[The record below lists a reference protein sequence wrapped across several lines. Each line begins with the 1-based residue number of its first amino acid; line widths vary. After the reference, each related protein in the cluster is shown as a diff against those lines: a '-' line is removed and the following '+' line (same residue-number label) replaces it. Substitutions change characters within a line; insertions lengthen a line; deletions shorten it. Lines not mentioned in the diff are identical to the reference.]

1 MGFLFYLLMTEFV
14 TYILFSPS
22 TGKKYVGF
30 TSDLINRMKSHNI
43 FDKKGYTS
51 RFRPW
56 IVIHVEF
63 FNNKSDAMRKEKWL
77 KSGNGREFIKNN
89 FF

>member
-1 MGFLFYLLMTEFV
+1 MGFLFSLHMNEFV

-30 TSDLINRMKSHNI
+30 TSDLINRIKSHNI
-43 FDKKGYTS
+43 YDKKGYTS

-56 IVIHVEF
+56 EVLHVEF
-63 FNNKSDAMRKEKWL
+63 FDNKTDAIKREKWF
-77 KSGNGREFIKNN
+77 KSGVGREYIKNHIL
-89 FF
+89 